1 MGMTLGVISFGSGFV
16 RYGHGGASL
25 NPARCLGVFV
35 GGRWEGWHWIH
46 WYVFHIFVVRPLGD
60 EGWKVKKLIDTFRV
74 ADIAACIVH
83 GLFYFLIPPWEEL
96 EEMVQK
102 HPSSMKGNSRS

>member
-46 WYVFHIFVVRPLGD
+46 WYVVLFLLPSITYWVLLGAS
-60 EGWKVKKLIDTFRV
+60 W
-74 ADIAACIVH
+74 
-83 GLFYFLIPPWEEL
+83 GLMGGIGANMEL
-96 EEMVQK
+96 GLRILQLAWFMGF
-102 HPSSMKGNSRS
+102 SIS